1 MEPSTTQENDTSSLT
16 GLTSNTIADLI
27 GSSDALAPHEE
38 PLAPAKTESSNIS
51 STIESSLFTDKSDT
65 SPSHTKPQLEKE
77 IDLDSSKDT
86 GKSDPATITA
96 VNDFLN
102 EAKSKPEEISEPVKE
117 IKPEPESFGFNKPL
131 PPEPFE
137 STSDFLKSEA
147 TTDIQNTQEK
157 EEDGSEFVGA
167 ASDSPVAI
175 SREDSPI
182 PPPIPKHQ
190 NLRDESPDRFESS
203 PEPDFKPMEPSK
215 DDEEIFKP
223 KTVTPPRPVEVKEA
237 PKKEEKTPSVG
248 DIGAKDIIVEIV
260 EVSERHRRHY
270 RFFQWLHK
278 AIKDFFDAWFNPAR
292 LHPQVE
298 SLVYWRD
305 PKKSGAVF
313 GILMVT
319 LLSLTC
325 FSLISVVAYL
335 SLLTLAGTISFRTY
349 KSIMQAVQKTS
360 DGHPFKEYLELD
372 ISLSEEKVSETARI
386 AAQHLNTAIS
396 ALRSLFLVEDLIDS
410 IKGLVLFWTLT
421 YVGAVFNGLT
431 LLIIGVVLIFSLP
444 RLYEK
449 NKAQVDAYI
458 QIGMD
463 KLSVITNRMKAAIP
477 SGKKEEKP
485 KDQ

>member
-1 MEPSTTQENDTSSLT
+1 MEPSTTQETDASPLT
-16 GLTSNTIADLI
+16 GVSHSTIGDLI
-27 GSSDALAPHEE
+27 GGSDALGDSYSEFD
-38 PLAPAKTESSNIS
+38 PLNKHSSNI
-51 STIESSLFTDKSDT
+51 TALENSLIKEKSDI
-65 SPSHTKPQLEKE
+65 SPSHSQPHLEKE
-77 IDLDSSKDT
+77 IDVDSSKDT
-86 GKSDPATITA
+86 EISGISKI
-96 VNDFLN
+96 
-102 EAKSKPEEISEPVKE
+102 EAQNNYIEPTNSKPEEISEPVKE
-117 IKPEPESFGFNKPL
+117 IKPEAELFGFNKPL

-147 TTDIQNTQEK
+147 TAVIKSTQDK
-157 EEDGSEFVGA
+157 DKDEDGSEFVGA

-215 DDEEIFKP
+215 DDEEILKP
-223 KTVTPPRPVEVKEA
+223 RPVSPAKPVEVKEA

-248 DIGAKDIIVEIV
+248 DIGAKDIIVEI
-260 EVSERHRRHY
+260 
-270 RFFQWLHK
+270 
-278 AIKDFFDAWFNPAR
+278 DAWFNPAR

-313 GILMVT
+313 GVLMVT

-372 ISLSEEKVSETARI
+372 ISLPEEKVSETARI
-386 AAQHLNTAIS
+386 AAQHINTAMS

-431 LLIIGVVLIFSLP
+431 LLIIGVVLVFSLP

-463 KLSVITNRMKAAIP
+463 KLSIITSRMKAAIP
-477 SGKKEEKP
+477 SGKKDEKP

>member
-1 MEPSTTQENDTSSLT
+1 MEPSTTQENDASTLSGLSS
-16 GLTSNTIADLI
+16 NNADLI
-27 GSSDALAPHEE
+27 GGIDALSSFED
-38 PLAPAKTESSNIS
+38 PLNAITTDSSIIS
-51 STIESSLFTDKSDT
+51 STIESSLFTDKSDI

-86 GKSDPATITA
+86 GKSDPGSITA
-96 VNDFLN
+96 VKDFLN
-102 EAKSKPEEISEPVKE
+102 EAKSKPEEITQPVKE
-117 IKPEPESFGFNKPL
+117 IKPETELFGFNKPL
-131 PPEPFE
+131 PPEPYDL
-137 STSDFLKSEA
+137 TSDFLKSEGSNG
-147 TTDIQNTQEK
+147 IKNTQEK
-157 EEDGSEFVGA
+157 DEDGSEFVGA

-215 DDEEIFKP
+215 DDEEIFIP
-223 KTVTPPRPVEVKEA
+223 KSVTPPKPVEVKET

-278 AIKDFFDAWFNPAR
+278 ATKDFFDAWFNPAR

-313 GILMVT
+313 GVLMVT

-360 DGHPFKEYLELD
+360 DGHPFKEYLDLD
-372 ISLSEEKVSETARI
+372 ISMSEEKVSETARI

-396 ALRSLFLVEDLIDS
+396 ALRSLFLVEDLVDS